1 MDTHLLKVH
10 FWIVWRHQIEWNRTS
25 KPFKH
30 FSKSD
35 NTSIAMA
42 LNRINGREDLFVG
55 GIFGVNRPRLIEEH
69 KITHILS
76 VINYTLPADPA
87 FRDVQH
93 LSIDIDDVEESDIL
107 VHFPKMVRFIERGL
121 YGDEEASVAFGG
133 DAPATTSAKTDDGD
147 AITAAPPTTTT
158 ETTSQQR
165 SQPGA
170 VLVHCAMGKSR
181 SVSAIV
187 AYLLWKHPHRF
198 GRSDPSTSARRAVT
212 QAVNWVRQTRPIAE
226 PNDGFMS
233 QLELWWTM
241 GCPTEHDDAVETSP
255 VYQRWLYKREVED
268 ATRIGRAPDWI
279 RFEDEEAAKE
289 GNKEVDGGAAM
300 SLRCKK
306 CRRTLATKP
315 FIVSHQGKGN
325 DERERTKDCGHYF
338 VEALSWMRPTLE
350 QGELEGR
357 LTCPNQKC
365 LASVGRYT
373 WQGFRCSCGDWIAPA
388 FSLQKSKVD
397 EASAAPHPGGR
408 TGPAGGAADMAARMA
423 ALGIRMPAGGGR
435 LASGGQAGQG
445 QAGEGTTAAGP
456 KENL

>member
-1 MDTHLLKVH
+1 
-10 FWIVWRHQIEWNRTS
+10 
-25 KPFKH
+25 
-30 FSKSD
+30 
-35 NTSIAMA
+35 MA

-55 GIFGVNRPRLIEEH
+55 GIFGVNRGRLIEEN

-87 FRDVQH
+87 FRNVQH
-93 LSIDIDDVEESDIL
+93 ISIDIDDVEESDIL

-121 YGDEEASVAFGG
+121 YGDEAASITLGG
-133 DAPATTSAKTDDGD
+133 GNAPPTTTKTSAKTDDDD

-158 ETTSQQR
+158 TEPPLQPQQSQP
-165 SQPGA
+165 QPGA

-198 GRSDPSTSARRAVT
+198 GRSDPSTPARRAVT

-241 GCPTEHDDAVETSP
+241 GCPTETDDAVETSP

-268 ATRIGRAPDWI
+268 ATRIGRVPDWI
-279 RFEDEEAAKE
+279 RFEDEEAFKE
-289 GNKEVDGGAAM
+289 GGNKVQVDGAGAAASSL

-315 FIVSHQGKGN
+315 FIVSHQGTGEKE
-325 DERERTKDCGHYF
+325 ERKDCGHYF

-397 EASAAPHPGGR
+397 EATVAPHPGGVR
-408 TGPAGGAADMAARMA
+408 TGPGGGGGGGGAADMAARMA

-435 LASGGQAGQG
+435 LPVGGQGG
-445 QAGEGTTAAGP
+445 HKDGEGTTAVAGGP

>member
-1 MDTHLLKVH
+1 
-10 FWIVWRHQIEWNRTS
+10 
-25 KPFKH
+25 
-30 FSKSD
+30 
-35 NTSIAMA
+35 MA

-55 GIFGVNRPRLIEEH
+55 GIFGVNRARLIQEN

-87 FRDVQH
+87 FANVQH
-93 LSIDIDDVEESDIL
+93 LSIDIDDVEEADIL

-121 YGDEEASVAFGG
+121 YGDEAAAIMFGG
-133 DAPATTSAKTDDGD
+133 EGTKNAPATATATSAAEQKLDNSNNSAD
-147 AITAAPPTTTT
+147 ADADTITAAPPNDITT
-158 ETTSQQR
+158 ETSQSQQT
-165 SQPGA
+165 QIPAGGPGA

-198 GRSDPSTSARRAVT
+198 GRSDPSTPPRRAVT

-226 PNDGFMS
+226 PNDGFME
-233 QLELWWTM
+233 QLELWWTI
-241 GCPTEHDDAVETSP
+241 GCPVLTENAVENHP
-255 VYQRWLYKREVED
+255 AYQRWLYKREVKD
-268 ATRIGRAPDWI
+268 ATRIGRVPDWI
-279 RFEDEEAAKE
+279 RFEDEEAAKLSSSSCPQE
-289 GNKEVDGGAAM
+289 GQGL

-315 FIVSHQGKGN
+315 FIVSHQGTGNKGG
-325 DERERTKDCGHYF
+325 DKKDCGHYF

-357 LTCPNQKC
+357 LNCPNQKC
-365 LASVGRYT
+365 GASVGRYT

-397 EASAAPHPGGR
+397 EATSTPHPGGR
-408 TGPAGGAADMAARMA
+408 TGPGGGGAAADMAARMA
-423 ALGIRMPAGGGR
+423 ALGIRMPPGGGR
-435 LASGGQAGQG
+435 VVQQAPGQG
-445 QAGEGTTAAGP
+445 MSAGGP

>member
-1 MDTHLLKVH
+1 
-10 FWIVWRHQIEWNRTS
+10 
-25 KPFKH
+25 
-30 FSKSD
+30 
-35 NTSIAMA
+35 MA

-55 GIFGVNRPRLIEEH
+55 GIFGVNRARLIEEN

-87 FRDVQH
+87 FANVQH
-93 LSIDIDDVEESDIL
+93 LSIDIDDVEESDLL

-121 YGDEEASVAFGG
+121 YGDEAASITFGG
-133 DAPATTSAKTDDGD
+133 EREGTTNAPTTTSTQEPGNSTDAD
-147 AITAAPPTTTT
+147 AITAAPPITTNDTT
-158 ETTSQQR
+158 PETSQQQPQN
-165 SQPGA
+165 SGPGA

-198 GRSDPSTSARRAVT
+198 GRSDPSTPARRAVM

-226 PNDGFMS
+226 PNDGFME

-241 GCPTEHDDAVETSP
+241 GCPVSNDDAVETHP
-255 VYQRWLYKREVED
+255 TYQRWLYKREVED
-268 ATRIGRAPDWI
+268 ATRIGRVPDWI
-279 RFEDEEAAKE
+279 RFEDEEAAKVSSSSSNPQDQQ
-289 GNKEVDGGAAM
+289 GL

-315 FIVSHQGKGN
+315 FIVPHQGTGN
-325 DERERTKDCGHYF
+325 RGQDKKDCGHYF

-357 LTCPNQKC
+357 LSCPNQKC
-365 LASVGRYT
+365 GASVGRYT

-397 EASAAPHPGGR
+397 EATSAPHPGGR
-408 TGPAGGAADMAARMA
+408 TGPGGGAADMAARMA
-423 ALGIRMPAGGGR
+423 ALGIRMPPGGGR
-435 LASGGQAGQG
+435 GGQ
-445 QAGEGTTAAGP
+445 QAPA

>member
-1 MDTHLLKVH
+1 
-10 FWIVWRHQIEWNRTS
+10 
-25 KPFKH
+25 
-30 FSKSD
+30 
-35 NTSIAMA
+35 MA
-42 LNRINGREDLFVG
+42 LRLNRINGREDLFVG
-55 GIFGVNRPRLIEEH
+55 GIFSVNRARLIEES

-76 VINYTLPADPA
+76 VINNTLPADPA
-87 FRDVQH
+87 FRNVQH
-93 LSIDIDDVEESDIL
+93 LSIDIDDVEEADIL

-121 YGDEEASVAFGG
+121 YGDEVASITLGG
-133 DAPATTSAKTDDGD
+133 NNAPPTTNASAKIDDETAADAD
-147 AITAAPPTTTT
+147 AITAASPTTTTT
-158 ETTSQQR
+158 ETSQHHQEH
-165 SQPGA
+165 QQQQQNPGA

-198 GRSDPSTSARRAVT
+198 GRSDPSTPARRAVT

-241 GCPTEHDDAVETSP
+241 GCPTESDDAVENHP
-255 VYQRWLYKREVED
+255 AYQRWLYKREVED
-268 ATRIGRAPDWI
+268 ATRIGRVPDWI
-279 RFEDEEAAKE
+279 RFEDEEAAKLAE
-289 GNKEVDGGAAM
+289 NNKEGADGGAVL

-315 FIVSHQGKGN
+315 FIVPHQGKGN
-325 DERERTKDCGHYF
+325 SEKRDCGHYF

-397 EASAAPHPGGR
+397 EATAAPHPGGR
-408 TGPAGGAADMAARMA
+408 GPGGADMAARMA
-423 ALGIRMPAGGGR
+423 ALGIRMPPGAGAAGR
-435 LASGGQAGQG
+435 VPLGGQ
-445 QAGEGTTAAGP
+445 GP

>member
-1 MDTHLLKVH
+1 M
-10 FWIVWRHQIEWNRTS
+10 
-25 KPFKH
+25 
-30 FSKSD
+30 
-35 NTSIAMA
+35 
-42 LNRINGREDLFVG
+42 
-55 GIFGVNRPRLIEEH
+55 
-69 KITHILS
+69 
-76 VINYTLPADPA
+76 
-87 FRDVQH
+87 
-93 LSIDIDDVEESDIL
+93 EESDIL
-107 VHFPKMVRFIERGL
+107 VHLPKMVRFIERGL
-121 YGDEEASVAFGG
+121 YGDEAASITLGG
-133 DAPATTSAKTDDGD
+133 GGGGENAPATTNESTKTVDTTNDDT
-147 AITAAPPTTTT
+147 ITRVT
-158 ETTSQQR
+158 EPTSQQQQTQAQQ
-165 SQPGA
+165 SNQPGA

-187 AYLLWKHPHRF
+187 AYLLWKHPYRF
-198 GRSDPSTSARRAVT
+198 GRSDPSMPARRAVT

-226 PNDGFMS
+226 PNDGFMA

-241 GCPTEHDDAVETSP
+241 GCPVSSDDAVETSP

-268 ATRIGRAPDWI
+268 ATRIGRVPDWI
-279 RFEDEEAAKE
+279 RFEDEEAVKE
-289 GNKEVDGGAAM
+289 GTTTTKEAGPAL

-315 FIVSHQGKGN
+315 FIVSHQGTGTGQQT
-325 DERERTKDCGHYF
+325 DREGRTKDCGHYF

-365 LASVGRYT
+365 QASVGRYT

-397 EASAAPHPGGR
+397 EATVAPHPGGVR
-408 TGPAGGAADMAARMA
+408 NGPGGPASAAELAARMK

-435 LASGGQAGQG
+435 VPVGGQA
-445 QAGEGTTAAGP
+445 QAGELP